1 MSDRRRQSAADSG
14 HVSKGERSAKG
25 SCVAVQVQDDAAS
38 GV

>member
-1 MSDRRRQSAADSG
+1 MSDQRRQSAADAG

-25 SCVAVQVQDDAAS
+25 PALLQVQDDAAS